1 MKKMTLKERDNLSMI
16 TEHIALTNQEVE
28 ELMFDIVEKRVTSLD
43 EVVERLD
50 SIRMKA
56 R

>member
-1 MKKMTLKERDNLSMI
+1 MKKMTLKEKGNLSMI
-16 TEHIALTNQEVE
+16 EEHITLTNQEVE
-28 ELMFDIVEKRVTSLD
+28 KLMFDIVEKKITNLD

-56 R
+56 K

>member
-1 MKKMTLKERDNLSMI
+1 MRKITLKERDNLSVI
-16 TEHIALTNQEVE
+16 TGHITLTNQEVE
-28 ELMFDIVEKRVTSLD
+28 RLLFDIVEKKVTSLD

-56 R
+56 K